1 MPAPQIRIFL
11 ITAKYCTFA
20 VWLDESQRLVS
31 ELRRK
36 GLSGMS
42 LGLLWD
48 YFRVWWYVPSHICCG
63 MCVLIVWHRRYEKM
77 YRSIELAEW
86 WMDTGARMVTAK
98 AWVRGLL
105 TQGGLQ
111 GAHKAAAGLA

>member
-1 MPAPQIRIFL
+1 MHWLPRTPTYVAYPFTQNHDANSDGQIRIFL

-48 YFRVWWYVPSHICCG
+48 YFWVWWYVLPSSHCLDSPI
-63 MCVLIVWHRRYEKM
+63 
-77 YRSIELAEW
+77 
-86 WMDTGARMVTAK
+86 
-98 AWVRGLL
+98 
-105 TQGGLQ
+105 
-111 GAHKAAAGLA
+111 

>member
-1 MPAPQIRIFL
+1 MDRALTTTHANVRIFL

-31 ELRRK
+31 EIRRK

-48 YFRVWWYVPSHICCG
+48 YFWVWWYAALVS
-63 MCVLIVWHRRYEKM
+63 LF
-77 YRSIELAEW
+77 
-86 WMDTGARMVTAK
+86 
-98 AWVRGLL
+98 RGGCL
-105 TQGGLQ
+105 TRFD
-111 GAHKAAAGLA
+111 

>member
-1 MPAPQIRIFL
+1 
-11 ITAKYCTFA
+11 
-20 VWLDESQRLVS
+20 
-31 ELRRK
+31 
-36 GLSGMS
+36 MS

-48 YFRVWWYVPSHICCG
+48 YVWVWWYVRLYISVRC
-63 MCVLIVWHRRYEKM
+63 IVFDPRCIACRRYEKM

-86 WMDTGARMVTAK
+86 WMDTGARLVLAK
-98 AWVRGLL
+98 AWVRGLF